1 MNTLKKYTNIISS
14 NKSFNYISIDIL
26 TQYVTEQGKILPKR
40 VTGLTTKKQKEITK
54 QIKKAR
60 ILSLMPFINR

>member
-1 MNTLKKYTNIISS
+1 MNILKKYTNIISS
-14 NKSFNYISIDIL
+14 SKSFNYIDVDIL
-26 TQYVTEQGKILPKR
+26 IQYVTEQGKILPKR

-60 ILSLMPFINR
+60 ILSLMPFVNK

>member
-60 ILSLMPFINR
+60 ILSLMPFINK

>member
-1 MNTLKKYTNIISS
+1 MNILKKYTNMISS
-14 NKSFNYISIDIL
+14 SKSFNYIDVDIL

-60 ILSLMPFINR
+60 ILSLMPFINK

>member
-1 MNTLKKYTNIISS
+1 MNTLKKYTNIISD

-40 VTGLTTKKQKEITK
+40 VTGLTTKKQKAITK

-60 ILSLMPFINR
+60 LLSLMPFINK

>member
-1 MNTLKKYTNIISS
+1 MNTLKKYTNIIS
-14 NKSFNYISIDIL
+14 NDKSFNYMDIDIL
-26 TQYVTEQGKILPKR
+26 TQYITEQGKILPKR

-54 QIKKAR
+54 KIKKAR